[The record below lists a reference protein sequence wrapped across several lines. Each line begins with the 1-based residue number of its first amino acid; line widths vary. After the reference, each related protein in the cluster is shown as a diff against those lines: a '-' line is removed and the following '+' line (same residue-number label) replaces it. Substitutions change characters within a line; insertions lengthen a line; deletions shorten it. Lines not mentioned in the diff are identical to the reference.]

1 MVTVNSGCIYLD
13 TLDYLLFLAAFFCIT
28 FRNEKYVMLL
38 NAIIS

>member
-1 MVTVNSGCIYLD
+1 MVTANSGCIYLD
-13 TLDYLLFLAAFFCIT
+13 KLDYLLFFATFFCIA